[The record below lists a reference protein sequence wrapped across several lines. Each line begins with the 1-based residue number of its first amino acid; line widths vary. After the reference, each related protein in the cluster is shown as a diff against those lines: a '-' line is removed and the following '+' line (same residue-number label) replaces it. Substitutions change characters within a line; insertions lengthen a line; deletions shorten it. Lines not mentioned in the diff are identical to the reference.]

1 MLEVRDLHSGY
12 GEAHV
17 VRGVSLDVGAG
28 EIVAVLGRNGMG
40 KTTLIRSIMGLTPP
54 QIRSGSITW
63 RGESLIGL
71 RPHDIAA
78 RKIAIVPQGRR
89 LFPSLTVTEHLT
101 MLKSARAKDGWTVD
115 RVFGIFP
122 RLAERRHHR
131 GGQLSGGERGM
142 LAVGRALMI
151 DPQLILMDEPS
162 EGLAPVMVQHLE
174 EIVLDLKREG
184 LSILLVEQ
192 NLYSALA
199 VADRVYILET
209 GQVVHQGDAATLSA
223 ADRSVVS
230 APRRAVRSL
239 NGSVSRPHRNLRRN
253 PCQSAESGPNRRSGS
268 SVSKS
273 RN

>member
-12 GEAHV
+12 GEAQV
-17 VRGVSLDVGAG
+17 LRGVSIDVAPG

-54 QIRSGSITW
+54 QVRSGSITW

-71 RPHDIAA
+71 RPHDIAG

-101 MLKSARAKDGWTVD
+101 MLKGARTKTGWTLE
-115 RVFGIFP
+115 RVFGLFP

-131 GGQLSGGERGM
+131 GAQLSGGERGM

-151 DPQLILMDEPS
+151 DPELILMDEPS

-174 EIVLDLKREG
+174 GIVRDLKKEG
-184 LSILLVEQ
+184 LSVLLVEQ

-199 VADRVYILET
+199 VADRVYVLET
-209 GQVVHQGDAATLSA
+209 GQVVHQADAA
-223 ADRSVVS
+223 
-230 APRRAVRSL
+230 AVAGQTELLLARL
-239 NGSVSRPHRNLRRN
+239 GV
-253 PCQSAESGPNRRSGS
+253 Q
-268 SVSKS
+268 
-273 RN
+273 

>member
-54 QIRSGSITW
+54 QIRSGSINW
-63 RGESLIGL
+63 RGESLLGL

-101 MLKSARAKDGWTVD
+101 MLKSVRARTGWTVE

-151 DPQLILMDEPS
+151 DPQMILMDEPS

-174 EIVLDLKREG
+174 EIVLGLKREG

-192 NLYSALA
+192 NLYSALT
-199 VADRVYILET
+199 VADRVYVLET
-209 GQVVHQGDAATLSA
+209 GQVVHQGAAA
-223 ADRSVVS
+223 ALTQQTELLFRHLGV
-230 APRRAVRSL
+230 
-239 NGSVSRPHRNLRRN
+239 
-253 PCQSAESGPNRRSGS
+253 Q
-268 SVSKS
+268 
-273 RN
+273 

>member
-1 MLEVRDLHSGY
+1 MLEIHDLHAAY

-17 VRGVSLDVGAG
+17 IRGVSLDVAAG

-54 QIRSGSITW
+54 RIRAGSIAW
-63 RGESLIGL
+63 RGESLVGL

-78 RKIAIVPQGRR
+78 RKIALVPQGRR
-89 LFPSLTVTEHLT
+89 LFASLTVTEHLT
-101 MLKSARAKDGWTVD
+101 MLKSSRARTGWTVD
-115 RVFGIFP
+115 RVFALFP

-151 DPQLILMDEPS
+151 DPELILMDEPS

-199 VADRVYILET
+199 IADRVYVLET
-209 GQVVHQGDAATLSA
+209 GQVMHQGDAATLS
-223 ADRSVVS
+223 R
-230 APRRAVRSL
+230 
-239 NGSVSRPHRNLRRN
+239 
-253 PCQSAESGPNRRSGS
+253 QSELLFQHLG
-268 SVSKS
+268 VQ
-273 RN
+273 

>member
-1 MLEVRDLHSGY
+1 MLEVRALHSGY

-17 VRGVSLDVGAG
+17 IRGVSLDIAGG
-28 EIVAVLGRNGMG
+28 EIVALLGRNGMG

-54 QIRSGSITW
+54 QVRSGSIFW

-101 MLKSARAKDGWTVD
+101 MLKSRRVKTGWTVD
-115 RVFGIFP
+115 RVFGLFP

-142 LAVGRALMI
+142 LAVGRALMT

-174 EIVLDLKREG
+174 QIVLDLRGEG

-199 VADRVYILET
+199 VADRVYVLET
-209 GQVVHQGDAATLSA
+209 GQVVHQGNAATLTQETGLLFQHLG
-223 ADRSVVS
+223 
-230 APRRAVRSL
+230 VR
-239 NGSVSRPHRNLRRN
+239 
-253 PCQSAESGPNRRSGS
+253 
-268 SVSKS
+268 
-273 RN
+273 

>member
-12 GEAHV
+12 GEGVV

-28 EIVAVLGRNGMG
+28 EIVALLGRNGMG
-40 KTTLIRSIMGLTPP
+40 KTTFIRSIMGLIPP
-54 QIRSGSITW
+54 QIRSGTISW
-63 RGESLIGL
+63 RGENLVGL
-71 RPHDIAA
+71 RPHDVAA

-89 LFPSLTVTEHLT
+89 LFPSLTVTDHLT
-101 MLKSARAKDGWTVD
+101 MLKSVRARDGWTVD

-122 RLAERRHHR
+122 RLAERRYHR

-151 DPQLILMDEPS
+151 DPELILMDEPS

-174 EIVLDLKREG
+174 EIILDLKREG

-209 GQVVHQGDAATLSA
+209 GQVVHQGNAKELSQQT
-223 ADRSVVS
+223 DLLFQRLGV
-230 APRRAVRSL
+230 
-239 NGSVSRPHRNLRRN
+239 
-253 PCQSAESGPNRRSGS
+253 Q
-268 SVSKS
+268 
-273 RN
+273 

>member
-12 GEAHV
+12 GEAVV

-28 EIVAVLGRNGMG
+28 EIVALLGRNGMG
-40 KTTLIRSIMGLTPP
+40 KSTLIRSIMGLTPP
-54 QIRSGSITW
+54 RVRSGSISW
-63 RGESLIGL
+63 RNESLLGL
-71 RPHDIAA
+71 RPHEIAD

-89 LFPSLTVTEHLT
+89 LFASLTVIEHLT
-101 MLKSARAKDGWTVD
+101 MLKSARARDGWTVE

-131 GGQLSGGERGM
+131 GAQLSGGERGM

-162 EGLAPVMVQHLE
+162 EGLAPLMVQHLE
-174 EIVLDLKREG
+174 EIILGLKREG

-199 VADRVYILET
+199 VADRVYVLET
-209 GQVVHQGDAATLSA
+209 GQVVHHANASELSQHTELLFKHLG
-223 ADRSVVS
+223 V
-230 APRRAVRSL
+230 
-239 NGSVSRPHRNLRRN
+239 
-253 PCQSAESGPNRRSGS
+253 Q
-268 SVSKS
+268 
-273 RN
+273 